1 MRDRMYQIYR
11 VRREAIRVHQSL
23 DLAWRAVILLVGG
36 TLVGL
41 GLFFLLFPG
50 PGWAT
55 IFIGF
60 LVLGTEFRWARSVVE
75 PLQAAAAR
83 LNDHTQ
89 KHAHGLM
96 AVQMGAMFL
105 SLVTLYLYIAI
116 WGFDTQGLFTLRESI
131 QAWLNDVATN

>member
-1 MRDRMYQIYR
+1 MYQVYR
-11 VRREAIRVHQSL
+11 DRREAIRIHQSL
-23 DLAWRAVILLVGG
+23 DLAWRAIILLVGG

-41 GLFFLLFPG
+41 GAFFLLFPG

-60 LVLGTEFRWARSVVE
+60 LILGTEFRWARSIVE
-75 PLQAAAAR
+75 PLQNAAAR

-96 AVQMGAMFL
+96 AAQMAAIFI
-105 SLVTLYLYIAI
+105 SVATVYVYIGT
-116 WGFDTQGLFTLRESI
+116 WGFDVQGIFTLREFI
-131 QAWLNDVATN
+131 QTWLTDLTAN